1 MRLTV
6 YEKRTCTTCKRLDE
20 LLTERGIERQRV
32 EYHVE
37 GIAEERLRDL
47 LARGDLH
54 PADVLRTREPLITEL
69 GLDRSLPD
77 DDTLIA
83 LMVEHPVLIQ
93 RPLVDNGE
101 RVVLARP
108 VERVLELL

>member
-6 YEKRTCTTCKRLDE
+6 YEERTCTTCKRLDE
-20 LLTERGIERQRV
+20 LLTERGIERARV

-47 LARGDLH
+47 LARGDLR